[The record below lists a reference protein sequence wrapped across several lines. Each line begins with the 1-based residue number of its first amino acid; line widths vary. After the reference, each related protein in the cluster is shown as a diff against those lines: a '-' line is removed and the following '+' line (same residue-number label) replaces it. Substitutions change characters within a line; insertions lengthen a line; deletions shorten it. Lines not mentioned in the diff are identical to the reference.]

1 MGLKVW
7 PDWNLRA
14 VVSVIGIAS
23 REMDLR
29 FVVAM
34 IAWAIVSL
42 AGVLWVIRPPGA
54 ASVTSANEHSI
65 YLLAPFLIG
74 AGALAIIVIRR
85 LKPGVSKSRGDGLS
99 ERSEHISKGGVGW
112 WCWGL
117 GEVYGVSMA
126 DRLAYWSAVIVIGA
140 VVWYGPVN
148 RSGPGFAVAL
158 VTGIVAVILRQL
170 LRPLEFAG
178 AILLLAGV
186 GFLANQGLSHLL
198 VTFAV
203 PATVAVIAH
212 EIGSRGM
219 RLWTPLVLAPMQFLA
234 VASALWFHGF
244 QSTPA
249 VVPVLYLVI
258 VVGVVVA
265 VRLWSDSR
273 PPGGDVVPSFPDEMR
288 AGMPADRTVPP
299 SPLIDMR
306 FAWPSPPLALEGSL
320 PRTREREVM
329 AVAVIAIVGAVVEFL
344 VSWPS
349 PVLPVGPM
357 IGVMLLLTLLSGR
370 NRPDPGGNA
379 LLGGDTGLRA
389 GRDGPRSVGQME
401 WLGAGVAVAVM
412 LLLVLNTRMLVDIHH
427 QSHFLM
433 PVVDLINGKS
443 LLADINAQY
452 GVGVHYLIGMLFLW
466 NPLLISFPAFTF
478 VTNLGELALAA
489 GLFALVGRVSRWS
502 ATNVLLLGAAMAL
515 HRFGNV
521 ASPSAYPS
529 TGAIRFGLGW
539 LAIACLTSRRL
550 RRHPRA
556 GAACLGLVA
565 GLASVHSLEVFIY
578 TTALVV
584 CGLGMEW
591 MRHQVSGDGSG
602 VIPVG
607 RVTYPRFALVPSAV
621 AVGAGIVGFHVAL
634 LLDVVRR
641 SGHLPDWRHYTQYLS
656 VYDGGFGFVPP
667 EVRSPWLAMFLVCA
681 ITLIVIGAQWVSRL
695 TDAVDADAVPVA
707 ETVILTAAY
716 GMLQFSY
723 FAFRSH
729 PNNLY
734 HLMYPVAIIAVY
746 WLHRLQQ
753 RGMGLWDG
761 PMMPLVAG
769 AIVAV
774 SVVLARGASVALAS
788 YGSTGIGWL
797 QAKYT
802 QGVGPVMPV
811 VPTFAE
817 GIRTTLYPPVGDDV
831 VELRSLVEGYIPSPS
846 PLIDRRSAWPSP
858 SPLIDRR
865 SATAPTGNVDGRI
878 AMIIEPDLDPRARAG
893 TTIVNR
899 LPLSLMTQDAYIPVG
914 REAAL
919 QSVRDL
925 PMGSLLIV
933 DQPDLIGD
941 LGGAMAGVLCERGAL
956 RVIEK
961 RTRIAAVRLAPRDE
975 ATGLVD
981 WCPR

>member
-1 MGLKVW
+1 MEFVSKEHINKGGVAWRRGVW

-14 VVSVIGIAS
+14 VVSAIGIAS

-42 AGVLWVIRPPGA
+42 AGVLWVIRPLGA

-85 LKPGVSKSRGDGLS
+85 LKPGVYRSRGDGA
-99 ERSEHISKGGVGW
+99 V
-112 WCWGL
+112 GL
-117 GEVYGVSMA
+117 GEVDVDGVLMA

-148 RSGPGFAVAL
+148 RSGTGFAVAL
-158 VTGIVAVILRQL
+158 VTGTVAVILRQL

-186 GFLANQGLSHLL
+186 GFLANQGLSHLV

-203 PATVAVIAH
+203 PAMVAVIAH

-249 VVPVLYLVI
+249 VVLVVYLVI

-265 VRLWSDSR
+265 VRLWSDSGS
-273 PPGGDVVPSFPDEMR
+273 PGGDVVPSFPD
-288 AGMPADRTVPP
+288 D
-299 SPLIDMR
+299 PLSASR
-306 FAWPSPPLALEGSL
+306 SLTPSPPLAWEGSL

-329 AVAVIAIVGAVVEFL
+329 AVAVIAIVGSVVEFL
-344 VSWPS
+344 VSWPL

-357 IGVMLLLTLLSGR
+357 IGVMLLLTVLSGR
-370 NRPDPGGNA
+370 NRPGPDGNA

-466 NPLLISFPAFTF
+466 NPVLISFPAFTF

-502 ATNVLLLGAAMAL
+502 AASVLLLGAAMAL

-591 MRHQVSGDGSG
+591 VRHHVSGDGSG

-607 RVTYPRFALVPSAV
+607 RVTYPRFALVPRV
-621 AVGAGIVGFHVAL
+621 LAVGAGIVGFHVAL

-846 PLIDRRSAWPSP
+846 PLIDRRSA
-858 SPLIDRR
+858 
-865 SATAPTGNVDGRI
+865 TAPTGNADGRI
-878 AMIIEPDLDPRARAG
+878 AMIIEPDLDPRARVG
-893 TTIVNR
+893 TTIVNL

-975 ATGLVD
+975 ATTLAD

>member
-1 MGLKVW
+1 
-7 PDWNLRA
+7 
-14 VVSVIGIAS
+14 
-23 REMDLR
+23 
-29 FVVAM
+29 
-34 IAWAIVSL
+34 
-42 AGVLWVIRPPGA
+42 
-54 ASVTSANEHSI
+54 
-65 YLLAPFLIG
+65 
-74 AGALAIIVIRR
+74 
-85 LKPGVSKSRGDGLS
+85 
-99 ERSEHISKGGVGW
+99 
-112 WCWGL
+112 
-117 GEVYGVSMA
+117 MA

-158 VTGIVAVILRQL
+158 VTGTVAVILRQL

-186 GFLANQGLSHLL
+186 GFLANQGLSHLV

-203 PATVAVIAH
+203 PAMVAVIAH

-234 VASALWFHGF
+234 VASVLWFHGF

-265 VRLWSDSR
+265 VRLWSDAG

-288 AGMPADRTVPP
+288 AGMPADRTLPP
-299 SPLIDMR
+299 SPSIDMR
-306 FAWPSPPLALEGSL
+306 SARPTPPLAWEGSL

-344 VSWPS
+344 VSWPL

-357 IGVMLLLTLLSGR
+357 IGMMLLLTVLSGR

-379 LLGGDTGLRA
+379 LPGGDTGLRA

-489 GLFALVGRVSRWS
+489 GLFVLAGRVSRWS
-502 ATNVLLLGAAMAL
+502 ASYMLLIGVVMAL

-521 ASPSAYPS
+521 ANPSAYAS

-591 MRHQVSGDGSG
+591 VRHQVSGDGGG
-602 VIPVG
+602 VVPVG
-607 RVTYPRFALVPSAV
+607 RVTHPRLALMPSAV
-621 AVGAGIVGFHVAL
+621 AVGAGMVGFHVAL

-681 ITLIVIGAQWVSRL
+681 ITLIVVGAQWASRL
-695 TDAVDADAVPVA
+695 TEAVDADAVPVA
-707 ETVILTAAY
+707 ETVILTAVY

-734 HLMYPVAIIAVY
+734 
-746 WLHRLQQ
+746 
-753 RGMGLWDG
+753 
-761 PMMPLVAG
+761 
-769 AIVAV
+769 
-774 SVVLARGASVALAS
+774 
-788 YGSTGIGWL
+788 
-797 QAKYT
+797 KYT
-802 QGVGPVMPV
+802 QGAGPVTPV

-846 PLIDRRSAWPSP
+846 PVIDRRSAWPAP
-858 SPLIDRR
+858 SPQIDRR
-865 SATAPTGNVDGRI
+865 SATAPTGNADGRI
-878 AMIIEPDLDPRARAG
+878 AMIIEPDLDPRARVG

-899 LPLSLMTQDAYIPVG
+899 LPLSLMTQDGYIPVG

-925 PMGSLLIV
+925 PMGSLLII

-941 LGGAMAGVLCERGAL
+941 LGGEMAGVLCERGAL

-961 RTRIAAVRLAPRDE
+961 RTRIAAVRLGRRYPSIGA
-975 ATGLVD
+975 
-981 WCPR
+981 

>member
-1 MGLKVW
+1 MEFVSKEHINNGGVAWRRGVW

-14 VVSVIGIAS
+14 VVSAIGIAS

-42 AGVLWVIRPPGA
+42 AGVLWVIRPLGA

-85 LKPGVSKSRGDGLS
+85 LKPGVYRLRGDGA
-99 ERSEHISKGGVGW
+99 V
-112 WCWGL
+112 GL
-117 GEVYGVSMA
+117 GEVDVDGVLMA

-140 VVWYGPVN
+140 VVWYGPIN

-158 VTGIVAVILRQL
+158 VTGTVAVILRQL

-203 PATVAVIAH
+203 PAMVAVIAY

-249 VVPVLYLVI
+249 VVLVVYLVI

-265 VRLWSDSR
+265 VRLWSDSGS
-273 PPGGDVVPSFPDEMR
+273 PGGDVVPSFPD
-288 AGMPADRTVPP
+288 D
-299 SPLIDMR
+299 PLSASR
-306 FAWPSPPLALEGSL
+306 SLTPSPPLAWEGSL

-329 AVAVIAIVGAVVEFL
+329 AVAVIAIVGSVVEFL
-344 VSWPS
+344 VSWPL

-357 IGVMLLLTLLSGR
+357 IGVMLLLTVLSGR
-370 NRPDPGGNA
+370 NRPGPDGNA

-466 NPLLISFPAFTF
+466 NPVLISFPAFTF

-502 ATNVLLLGAAMAL
+502 AASVLLLGAAMAL

-591 MRHQVSGDGSG
+591 VRHHVSGDGSG

-607 RVTYPRFALVPSAV
+607 RVTYPRFALVPRV
-621 AVGAGIVGFHVAL
+621 LAVGAGIVGFHVAL

-846 PLIDRRSAWPSP
+846 PLIDRRSA
-858 SPLIDRR
+858 
-865 SATAPTGNVDGRI
+865 TAPTGNADGRI
-878 AMIIEPDLDPRARAG
+878 AMIIEPDLDPRARVG

-975 ATGLVD
+975 ATTLAD

>member
-1 MGLKVW
+1 MADERETDGIASDTVPDDDTSTSGQRGSNPVAMVW
-7 PDWNLRA
+7 RTVREYGETLTAASSPVATGEVRTGPEWDLRT
-14 VVSVIGIAS
+14 VVSAIGIAS
-23 REMDLR
+23 AEMDLR

-42 AGVLWVIRPPGA
+42 ASVLWVIRPTGA
-54 ASVTSANEHSI
+54 SSVTSANEHSI

-74 AGALAIIVIRR
+74 AGALAIIGIRR
-85 LKPGVSKSRGDGLS
+85 FGSVDAD
-99 ERSEHISKGGVGW
+99 
-112 WCWGL
+112 
-117 GEVYGVSMA
+117 GVSMA

-140 VVWYGPVN
+140 VIWYGPVN
-148 RSGPGFAVAL
+148 RSGPGFAMAL
-158 VTGIVAVILRQL
+158 VTGTVAVILRQL
-170 LRPLEFAG
+170 LRPVEFASATLGLVG
-178 AILLLAGV
+178 A
-186 GFLANQGLSHLL
+186 GFLSNQGLSHLL
-198 VTFAV
+198 MTFAV

-244 QSTPA
+244 QSTPT
-249 VVPVLYLVI
+249 VVVVLYLVI
-258 VVGVVVA
+258 VIGVVVA
-265 VRLWSDSR
+265 VDLWSDEGR
-273 PPGGDVVPSFPDEMR
+273 PGGEVIPSPPVDPLASPR
-288 AGMPADRTVPP
+288 SLTP
-299 SPLIDMR
+299 SPLL
-306 FAWPSPPLALEGSL
+306 AWEGSL
-320 PRTREREVM
+320 SRAREREVM
-329 AVAVIAIVGAVVEFL
+329 AVAVIAIVGSVVEFL
-344 VSWPS
+344 ASWPL

-357 IGVMLLLTLLSGR
+357 VGLLLLLTLLSGR
-370 NRPDPGGNA
+370 NQADADRDA
-379 LLGGDTGLRA
+379 LQQRGTDLSGERTA
-389 GRDGPRSVGQME
+389 SRSVGQMQ
-401 WLGAGVAVAVM
+401 WLGASVAVAVM

-433 PVVDLINGKS
+433 PVLDLINGKS

-489 GLFALVGRVSRWS
+489 GLFMLVGRVSRWS
-502 ATNVLLLGAAMAL
+502 APYILLIGAAMVL

-529 TGAIRFGLGW
+529 TGAVRFGLGW

-578 TTALVV
+578 ITALVA

-591 MRHQVSGDGSG
+591 VRHRISGDERGASLPRRPMD
-602 VIPVG
+602 V
-607 RVTYPRFALVPSAV
+607 RFALVPSLL
-621 AVGAGIVGFHVAL
+621 AVGSGIVGFHVAL

-667 EVRSPWLAMFLVCA
+667 EVRSPWLPMFLVCA
-681 ITLIVIGAQWVSRL
+681 ITFIVIGAQWASRL
-695 TDAVDADAVPVA
+695 TEAVDAVPVA
-707 ETVILTAAY
+707 ETIILTAAY

-753 RGMGLWDG
+753 HGAGVWDG
-761 PMMPLVAG
+761 PMMPVVAG
-769 AIVAV
+769 VVVAV
-774 SVVLARGASVALAS
+774 SVILARGASVALAS

-797 QAKYT
+797 QVKYT
-802 QGVGPVMPV
+802 QGASSVPPV

-831 VELRSLVEGYIPSPS
+831 VELRSLVEAFSTVPQ
-846 PLIDRRSAWPSP
+846 A
-858 SPLIDRR
+858 
-865 SATAPTGNVDGRI
+865 NVDGRI
-878 AMIIEPDLDPRARAG
+878 AMIIEPDLDPRARVG

-975 ATGLVD
+975 ATVLAD

>member
-1 MGLKVW
+1 
-7 PDWNLRA
+7 
-14 VVSVIGIAS
+14 
-23 REMDLR
+23 
-29 FVVAM
+29 M

-42 AGVLWVIRPPGA
+42 AGVLWVIRPLGA

-65 YLLAPFLIG
+65 YLLAPLLIG

-85 LKPGVSKSRGDGLS
+85 LKPGVYRSRGDGA
-99 ERSEHISKGGVGW
+99 V
-112 WCWGL
+112 GL
-117 GEVYGVSMA
+117 GEVDVDGVLMA

-158 VTGIVAVILRQL
+158 VTGTVAVILRQL

-186 GFLANQGLSHLL
+186 GFLANQGLSHLV

-203 PATVAVIAH
+203 PAMVAVIAH

-249 VVPVLYLVI
+249 VVLVVYLVI

-265 VRLWSDSR
+265 VRLWSDSGS
-273 PPGGDVVPSFPDEMR
+273 PGGDVVPSFPD
-288 AGMPADRTVPP
+288 D
-299 SPLIDMR
+299 PLSASR
-306 FAWPSPPLALEGSL
+306 SLTPSPPLAWEGSL

-329 AVAVIAIVGAVVEFL
+329 AVAVIAIVGSVVEFL
-344 VSWPS
+344 VSWPL

-357 IGVMLLLTLLSGR
+357 IGVMLLLTVLSGR
-370 NRPDPGGNA
+370 NRPGPDGNA

-466 NPLLISFPAFTF
+466 NPVLISFPAFTF

-502 ATNVLLLGAAMAL
+502 AASVLLLGAAMAL

-591 MRHQVSGDGSG
+591 VRHHVSGDGSG

-607 RVTYPRFALVPSAV
+607 RVTYPRFALVPRV
-621 AVGAGIVGFHVAL
+621 LAVGAGIVGFHVAL

-681 ITLIVIGAQWVSRL
+681 ITLIVIGAQWASRL
-695 TDAVDADAVPVA
+695 TEAVDADAIPVA

-846 PLIDRRSAWPSP
+846 PLIDRRSA
-858 SPLIDRR
+858 
-865 SATAPTGNVDGRI
+865 TAPTGNADGRI
-878 AMIIEPDLDPRARAG
+878 AMIIEPDLDPRARVG

-975 ATGLVD
+975 ATTLAD

>member
-1 MGLKVW
+1 MNNGGVAWWRGVW
-7 PDWNLRA
+7 PDWNVRA
-14 VVSVIGIAS
+14 VVSAIGIAS
-23 REMDLR
+23 CEMDLR

-42 AGVLWVIRPPGA
+42 AGVLWVIRPLGA

-74 AGALAIIVIRR
+74 AGALAIIVMRR
-85 LKPGVSKSRGDGLS
+85 LKPGVHASRGDGLC
-99 ERSEHISKGGVGW
+99 ERSEDINNGGAGERSEGSG
-112 WCWGL
+112 GL
-117 GEVYGVSMA
+117 GEVDADGVSMA

-158 VTGIVAVILRQL
+158 VTGTVAVILRQL

-186 GFLANQGLSHLL
+186 GFLANQGLSHLV

-203 PATVAVIAH
+203 PAMVAVIAH

-234 VASALWFHGF
+234 VASVLWFHGF

-265 VRLWSDSR
+265 VRLWSDAG

-288 AGMPADRTVPP
+288 AGMPADRTLPP
-299 SPLIDMR
+299 SPSIDMR
-306 FAWPSPPLALEGSL
+306 SARPTPPLAWEGSL

-344 VSWPS
+344 VSWPL

-357 IGVMLLLTLLSGR
+357 IGMMLLLTVLSGR

-379 LLGGDTGLRA
+379 LPGGDTGLRA

-489 GLFALVGRVSRWS
+489 GLFVLAGRVSRWS
-502 ATNVLLLGAAMAL
+502 ASYMLLIGVVMAL

-521 ASPSAYPS
+521 ANPSAYAS

-591 MRHQVSGDGSG
+591 VRHQVSGDGGG
-602 VIPVG
+602 VVPVG
-607 RVTYPRFALVPSAV
+607 RVTHPRLALMPSAV
-621 AVGAGIVGFHVAL
+621 AVGAGMVGFHVAL

-681 ITLIVIGAQWVSRL
+681 ITLIVVGAQWASRL
-695 TDAVDADAVPVA
+695 TEAVDADAVPVA
-707 ETVILTAAY
+707 ETVILTAVY

-753 RGMGLWDG
+753 RGGDLWDG

-774 SVVLARGASVALAS
+774 SMVMARGASVALAS

-802 QGVGPVMPV
+802 QGAGPVTPV

-846 PLIDRRSAWPSP
+846 PP
-858 SPLIDRR
+858 IDRR
-865 SATAPTGNVDGRI
+865 SATAPTGNADGRI
-878 AMIIEPDLDPRARAG
+878 AMIIEPDLDPRARVG

-899 LPLSLMTQDAYIPVG
+899 LPLSLMTQDGYIPVG

-925 PMGSLLIV
+925 PMGSLLII

-941 LGGAMAGVLCERGAL
+941 LGGEMAGVLCERGAL

-975 ATGLVD
+975 ATALAD

>member
-14 VVSVIGIAS
+14 VVSAIGVAS

-42 AGVLWVIRPPGA
+42 AGVLWVIRPLGA

-85 LKPGVSKSRGDGLS
+85 LKPGVYRSRGDGA
-99 ERSEHISKGGVGW
+99 V
-112 WCWGL
+112 GL
-117 GEVYGVSMA
+117 GEVDVDGVSMA

-158 VTGIVAVILRQL
+158 VTGTVAVILRQL

-186 GFLANQGLSHLL
+186 GFLANQGLSHLV

-203 PATVAVIAH
+203 PAMVAVIAH

-249 VVPVLYLVI
+249 VVLVVYLVI

-265 VRLWSDSR
+265 VRLWSDSGS
-273 PPGGDVVPSFPDEMR
+273 PGGDVVPSFPDDPLSASR
-288 AGMPADRTVPP
+288 SLTP
-299 SPLIDMR
+299 SPPPPIDIR
-306 FAWPSPPLALEGSL
+306 SAWPSPSLAWEGSL

-329 AVAVIAIVGAVVEFL
+329 AVAVIAIVGSVVEFL
-344 VSWPS
+344 VSWPL

-370 NRPDPGGNA
+370 NRPGPDGNA

-502 ATNVLLLGAAMAL
+502 AASVLLLGAAMAL

-591 MRHQVSGDGSG
+591 VRHHVSGDGSG

-607 RVTYPRFALVPSAV
+607 RVTYPRFALVPRV
-621 AVGAGIVGFHVAL
+621 LAVGAGIVGFHVAL

-831 VELRSLVEGYIPSPS
+831 VELRSLVEGYI
-846 PLIDRRSAWPSP
+846 
-858 SPLIDRR
+858 
-865 SATAPTGNVDGRI
+865 TAPTGNADGRI
-878 AMIIEPDLDPRARAG
+878 AMIIEPDLDPRARVG

-941 LGGAMAGVLCERGAL
+941 LGGAMADVLCERGAL

-975 ATGLVD
+975 ATTLAD

>member
-1 MGLKVW
+1 
-7 PDWNLRA
+7 
-14 VVSVIGIAS
+14 
-23 REMDLR
+23 MDLR

-42 AGVLWVIRPPGA
+42 AGVLWVIRPLGA

-65 YLLAPFLIG
+65 YLLAPLLIG

-85 LKPGVSKSRGDGLS
+85 LKPGVYRSRGDGA
-99 ERSEHISKGGVGW
+99 V
-112 WCWGL
+112 GL
-117 GEVYGVSMA
+117 GEVDVDGVLMA

-158 VTGIVAVILRQL
+158 VTGTVAVILRQL

-203 PATVAVIAH
+203 PAMVAVIAY

-249 VVPVLYLVI
+249 VVLVVYLVI

-265 VRLWSDSR
+265 VRLWSDSGS
-273 PPGGDVVPSFPDEMR
+273 PGGDVVPSFPD
-288 AGMPADRTVPP
+288 D
-299 SPLIDMR
+299 PLSASR
-306 FAWPSPPLALEGSL
+306 SLTPSPPLAWEGSL

-329 AVAVIAIVGAVVEFL
+329 AVAVIAIVGSVVEFL
-344 VSWPS
+344 VSWPL

-357 IGVMLLLTLLSGR
+357 IGVMLLLTVLSGR
-370 NRPDPGGNA
+370 NRPGPDGNA

-466 NPLLISFPAFTF
+466 NPVLISFPAFTF

-502 ATNVLLLGAAMAL
+502 AASVLLLGAAMAL

-591 MRHQVSGDGSG
+591 VRHHVSGDGSG

-607 RVTYPRFALVPSAV
+607 RVTYPRFALVPRV
-621 AVGAGIVGFHVAL
+621 LAVGAGIVGFHVAL

-846 PLIDRRSAWPSP
+846 PLIDRRSA
-858 SPLIDRR
+858 
-865 SATAPTGNVDGRI
+865 TAPTGNADGRI
-878 AMIIEPDLDPRARAG
+878 AMIIEPDLDPRARVG
-893 TTIVNR
+893 TTIVNL

-975 ATGLVD
+975 ATTLAD

>member
-1 MGLKVW
+1 MNNGGVAWWRGVW
-7 PDWNLRA
+7 PDWNVRA
-14 VVSVIGIAS
+14 VVSAIGIAS
-23 REMDLR
+23 CEMDLR

-42 AGVLWVIRPPGA
+42 AGVLWVIRPLGA

-74 AGALAIIVIRR
+74 AGALAIIVMRR
-85 LKPGVSKSRGDGLS
+85 LKPGVHASRGDGLC
-99 ERSEHISKGGVGW
+99 ERSEDINNGGAGERSEG
-112 WCWGL
+112 CGGL
-117 GEVYGVSMA
+117 GEVDADGVSMA

-158 VTGIVAVILRQL
+158 VTGTVAVILRQL

-186 GFLANQGLSHLL
+186 GFLANQGLSHLV

-203 PATVAVIAH
+203 PAMVAVIAH

-234 VASALWFHGF
+234 VASVLWFHGF

-265 VRLWSDSR
+265 VRLWSDAG

-288 AGMPADRTVPP
+288 AGMPADRTLPP
-299 SPLIDMR
+299 SPSIDMR
-306 FAWPSPPLALEGSL
+306 SARPTPPLAWEGSL

-344 VSWPS
+344 VSWPL

-357 IGVMLLLTLLSGR
+357 IGMMLLLTVLSGR

-379 LLGGDTGLRA
+379 LPGGDTGLRA

-489 GLFALVGRVSRWS
+489 GLFVLAGRVSRWS
-502 ATNVLLLGAAMAL
+502 ASYMLLIGVVMAL

-521 ASPSAYPS
+521 ANPSAYAS

-591 MRHQVSGDGSG
+591 VRHQVSGDGGG
-602 VIPVG
+602 VVPVG
-607 RVTYPRFALVPSAV
+607 RVTHPRLALMPSAV
-621 AVGAGIVGFHVAL
+621 AVGAGMVGFHVAL

-681 ITLIVIGAQWVSRL
+681 ITLIVVGAQWASRL
-695 TDAVDADAVPVA
+695 TEAVDADAVPVA
-707 ETVILTAAY
+707 ETVILTAVY

-753 RGMGLWDG
+753 RGGDLWDG

-774 SVVLARGASVALAS
+774 SMVMARGASVALAS

-802 QGVGPVMPV
+802 QGAGPVTPV

-846 PLIDRRSAWPSP
+846 PP
-858 SPLIDRR
+858 IDRR
-865 SATAPTGNVDGRI
+865 SATAPTGNADGRI
-878 AMIIEPDLDPRARAG
+878 AMIIEPDLDPRARVG

-899 LPLSLMTQDAYIPVG
+899 LPLSLMTQDGYIPVG

-925 PMGSLLIV
+925 PMGSLLII

-941 LGGAMAGVLCERGAL
+941 LGGEMAGVLCERGAL

-975 ATGLVD
+975 ATALAD

>member
-1 MGLKVW
+1 
-7 PDWNLRA
+7 
-14 VVSVIGIAS
+14 
-23 REMDLR
+23 MDLR

-42 AGVLWVIRPPGA
+42 AGVLWVIRPLGA

-85 LKPGVSKSRGDGLS
+85 LKPGVYRSRGDGA
-99 ERSEHISKGGVGW
+99 V
-112 WCWGL
+112 GL
-117 GEVYGVSMA
+117 GDVDVDGVSMA

-140 VVWYGPVN
+140 VVWYGPIN

-158 VTGIVAVILRQL
+158 VTGTVAVILRQL

-186 GFLANQGLSHLL
+186 GFLANQGLSHLV

-203 PATVAVIAH
+203 PAMVAVIAH

-249 VVPVLYLVI
+249 VVLVVYLVI

-265 VRLWSDSR
+265 VRLWSDSGS
-273 PPGGDVVPSFPDEMR
+273 PGGDVVPSFPD
-288 AGMPADRTVPP
+288 D
-299 SPLIDMR
+299 PLSASR
-306 FAWPSPPLALEGSL
+306 SLTPSPPLAWEGSL

-329 AVAVIAIVGAVVEFL
+329 AVAVIAIVGSVVEFL
-344 VSWPS
+344 VSWPL

-357 IGVMLLLTLLSGR
+357 IGVMLLLTVLSGR
-370 NRPDPGGNA
+370 NRPGPDGNA

-466 NPLLISFPAFTF
+466 NPVLISFPAFTF

-502 ATNVLLLGAAMAL
+502 AASVLLLGAAMAL

-591 MRHQVSGDGSG
+591 VRHHVSGDGSG

-607 RVTYPRFALVPSAV
+607 RVTYPRFALVPRV
-621 AVGAGIVGFHVAL
+621 LAVGAGIVGFHVAL

-846 PLIDRRSAWPSP
+846 PLIDRRSA
-858 SPLIDRR
+858 
-865 SATAPTGNVDGRI
+865 TAPTGNADGRI
-878 AMIIEPDLDPRARAG
+878 AMIIEPDLDPRARVG
-893 TTIVNR
+893 TTIVNL

-975 ATGLVD
+975 ATTLAD

>member
-1 MGLKVW
+1 MANERETDGIATDTVPDDAASTARQRELNPVAMVW
-7 PDWNLRA
+7 RTIREYGVTLTPALSPVATGEVSTGPDWNLRT
-14 VVSVIGIAS
+14 VVSAIGIAS

-29 FVVAM
+29 FVVAV

-65 YLLAPFLIG
+65 YLLAPFLVG
-74 AGALAIIVIRR
+74 AGALAIIGIRR
-85 LKPGVSKSRGDGLS
+85 LGSVDAD
-99 ERSEHISKGGVGW
+99 
-112 WCWGL
+112 
-117 GEVYGVSMA
+117 GVSMA
-126 DRLAYWSAVIVIGA
+126 DRLAYWSAVIMIGA
-140 VVWYGPVN
+140 VIWYGPVN

-158 VTGIVAVILRQL
+158 VTGTVAVILRQL

-244 QSTPA
+244 QSTPT
-249 VVPVLYLVI
+249 VVVVLYLVI

-265 VRLWSDSR
+265 VRLWSDAG
-273 PPGGDVVPSFPDEMR
+273 PPGSEVIPP
-288 AGMPADRTVPP
+288 PA
-299 SPLIDMR
+299 SPLL
-306 FAWPSPPLALEGSL
+306 AWEGSL

-329 AVAVIAIVGAVVEFL
+329 AVAVIAIVGSVVEFL
-344 VSWPS
+344 VSWPL

-357 IGVMLLLTLLSGR
+357 IGVMLLLTLPSGR
-370 NRPDPGGNA
+370 NQADADQDALQEGGM
-379 LLGGDTGLRA
+379 GLRT
-389 GRDGPRSVGQME
+389 GRNGPRSVGQME

-433 PVVDLINGKS
+433 PVLDLINGKS
-443 LLADINAQY
+443 LVADINAQY

-489 GLFALVGRVSRWS
+489 GLFVLVGRVSRWS
-502 ATNVLLLGAAMAL
+502 APYILLIGAAMVL

-578 TTALVV
+578 ITALVA

-591 MRHQVSGDGSG
+591 VRHRISGDERGTFLPRRPID
-602 VIPVG
+602 V
-607 RVTYPRFALVPSAV
+607 RFALVPSLL
-621 AVGAGIVGFHVAL
+621 AVGSGIVGFHVAL

-667 EVRSPWLAMFLVCA
+667 DVRSPWLPMFLVCA
-681 ITLIVIGAQWVSRL
+681 ITFIVIGAQWASRL
-695 TDAVDADAVPVA
+695 TEAVDAVPVA
-707 ETVILTAAY
+707 ETIILTAAY

-753 RGMGLWDG
+753 HGAGVWDG
-761 PMMPLVAG
+761 PMMPVVAG
-769 AIVAV
+769 VVVAV
-774 SVVLARGASVALAS
+774 SVILARGASVALAS

-797 QAKYT
+797 QVKYT
-802 QGVGPVMPV
+802 QGASSVPPV

-831 VELRSLVEGYIPSPS
+831 VELRSLVEAFS
-846 PLIDRRSAWPSP
+846 
-858 SPLIDRR
+858 
-865 SATAPTGNVDGRI
+865 TAPQANVDGRI
-878 AMIIEPDLDPRARAG
+878 AMIIEPDLDPRARVG

-975 ATGLVD
+975 ATVLAD

>member
-1 MGLKVW
+1 
-7 PDWNLRA
+7 
-14 VVSVIGIAS
+14 
-23 REMDLR
+23 
-29 FVVAM
+29 
-34 IAWAIVSL
+34 
-42 AGVLWVIRPPGA
+42 
-54 ASVTSANEHSI
+54 
-65 YLLAPFLIG
+65 
-74 AGALAIIVIRR
+74 
-85 LKPGVSKSRGDGLS
+85 
-99 ERSEHISKGGVGW
+99 
-112 WCWGL
+112 
-117 GEVYGVSMA
+117 
-126 DRLAYWSAVIVIGA
+126 
-140 VVWYGPVN
+140 
-148 RSGPGFAVAL
+148 
-158 VTGIVAVILRQL
+158 
-170 LRPLEFAG
+170 
-178 AILLLAGV
+178 
-186 GFLANQGLSHLL
+186 
-198 VTFAV
+198 
-203 PATVAVIAH
+203 
-212 EIGSRGM
+212 
-219 RLWTPLVLAPMQFLA
+219 
-234 VASALWFHGF
+234 
-244 QSTPA
+244 
-249 VVPVLYLVI
+249 
-258 VVGVVVA
+258 
-265 VRLWSDSR
+265 
-273 PPGGDVVPSFPDEMR
+273 
-288 AGMPADRTVPP
+288 
-299 SPLIDMR
+299 
-306 FAWPSPPLALEGSL
+306 
-320 PRTREREVM
+320 M

-344 VSWPS
+344 VSWPL

-357 IGVMLLLTLLSGR
+357 IGMMLLLTVLSGR

-379 LLGGDTGLRA
+379 LPGGDTGLRA

-489 GLFALVGRVSRWS
+489 GLFVLAGRVSRWS
-502 ATNVLLLGAAMAL
+502 APYMLLIGVVMAL

-521 ASPSAYPS
+521 ANPSAYAS

-578 TTALVV
+578 TTALLV

-591 MRHQVSGDGSG
+591 VRHQVSGDGGG
-602 VIPVG
+602 VVPVG
-607 RVTYPRFALVPSAV
+607 RVTHPRLALMPSAV
-621 AVGAGIVGFHVAL
+621 AVGAGMVGFHVAL

-681 ITLIVIGAQWVSRL
+681 ITLIVVGAQWASRL
-695 TDAVDADAVPVA
+695 TEAVDADAVPVA
-707 ETVILTAAY
+707 ETVILTAVY

-753 RGMGLWDG
+753 RGGDLWDG

-774 SVVLARGASVALAS
+774 SMVMARGASVALAS

-802 QGVGPVMPV
+802 QGAGPVTPV

-831 VELRSLVEGYIPSPS
+831 
-846 PLIDRRSAWPSP
+846 
-858 SPLIDRR
+858 
-865 SATAPTGNVDGRI
+865 
-878 AMIIEPDLDPRARAG
+878 
-893 TTIVNR
+893 
-899 LPLSLMTQDAYIPVG
+899 
-914 REAAL
+914 
-919 QSVRDL
+919 
-925 PMGSLLIV
+925 
-933 DQPDLIGD
+933 
-941 LGGAMAGVLCERGAL
+941 
-956 RVIEK
+956 
-961 RTRIAAVRLAPRDE
+961 
-975 ATGLVD
+975 
-981 WCPR
+981 

>member
-1 MGLKVW
+1 MNNGGVAWWRGVW
-7 PDWNLRA
+7 PDWNVRA
-14 VVSVIGIAS
+14 VVSAIGIAS
-23 REMDLR
+23 CEMDLR

-42 AGVLWVIRPPGA
+42 AGVLWVIRPLGA

-74 AGALAIIVIRR
+74 AGALAIIVMRR
-85 LKPGVSKSRGDGLS
+85 LKPGVNTSRGDGLC
-99 ERSEHISKGGVGW
+99 ERSEDINNGGAGERSEG
-112 WCWGL
+112 CGGL
-117 GEVYGVSMA
+117 GEVDADGVSMA

-158 VTGIVAVILRQL
+158 VTGTVAVILRQL

-186 GFLANQGLSHLL
+186 GFLANQGLSHLV

-203 PATVAVIAH
+203 PAMVAVIAH

-234 VASALWFHGF
+234 VASVLWFHGF
-244 QSTPA
+244 QSTPS
-249 VVPVLYLVI
+249 VVVVVYLVI

-265 VRLWSDSR
+265 VRLWSDAG

-288 AGMPADRTVPP
+288 AGMPADRTLPP
-299 SPLIDMR
+299 SPSIDMR
-306 FAWPSPPLALEGSL
+306 SARPTPPLAWEGSL

-344 VSWPS
+344 VSWPL

-357 IGVMLLLTLLSGR
+357 IGMMLLLTVLSGR

-379 LLGGDTGLRA
+379 LPGGDTGLRA

-489 GLFALVGRVSRWS
+489 GLFVLAGRVSRWS
-502 ATNVLLLGAAMAL
+502 ASYMLLIGVVMAL

-521 ASPSAYPS
+521 ANPSAYAS

-591 MRHQVSGDGSG
+591 VRHQVSGDGGG
-602 VIPVG
+602 VVPVG
-607 RVTYPRFALVPSAV
+607 RVTHPRLALMPSAV
-621 AVGAGIVGFHVAL
+621 AVGAGMVGFHVAL

-681 ITLIVIGAQWVSRL
+681 ITLIVVGAQWASRL
-695 TDAVDADAVPVA
+695 TEAVDADAVPVA
-707 ETVILTAAY
+707 ETVILTAVY

-753 RGMGLWDG
+753 RGGDLWDG

-774 SVVLARGASVALAS
+774 SMVMARGASVALAS

-802 QGVGPVMPV
+802 QGAGPVTPV

-846 PLIDRRSAWPSP
+846 PP
-858 SPLIDRR
+858 IDRR
-865 SATAPTGNVDGRI
+865 SATAPTGNADGRI
-878 AMIIEPDLDPRARAG
+878 AMIIEPDLDPRARVG

-899 LPLSLMTQDAYIPVG
+899 LPLSLMTQDGYIPVG

-925 PMGSLLIV
+925 PMGSLLII

-941 LGGAMAGVLCERGAL
+941 LGGEMAGVLCERGAL

-975 ATGLVD
+975 ATALAD

>member
-14 VVSVIGIAS
+14 VVSAIGIAS

-42 AGVLWVIRPPGA
+42 AGVLWVIRPLGA

-65 YLLAPFLIG
+65 YLLAPLLIG

-85 LKPGVSKSRGDGLS
+85 LKPGVYRSRGDGA
-99 ERSEHISKGGVGW
+99 V
-112 WCWGL
+112 GL
-117 GEVYGVSMA
+117 GDVDGVSMA

-158 VTGIVAVILRQL
+158 VTGTVAVILRQL

-186 GFLANQGLSHLL
+186 GFLANQGLSHLV

-203 PATVAVIAH
+203 PAMVAVIAH

-249 VVPVLYLVI
+249 VVLVVYLVI

-265 VRLWSDSR
+265 VRLWSDSGS
-273 PPGGDVVPSFPDEMR
+273 PGGDVVPSFPD
-288 AGMPADRTVPP
+288 D
-299 SPLIDMR
+299 PLSASR
-306 FAWPSPPLALEGSL
+306 SLTPSPPLAWEGSL

-329 AVAVIAIVGAVVEFL
+329 VVAVIAIVGAVVEFL
-344 VSWPS
+344 VSWPL

-379 LLGGDTGLRA
+379 LLGGDTGLPA

-466 NPLLISFPAFTF
+466 NPVLISFPAFTF

-502 ATNVLLLGAAMAL
+502 AASVLLLGAAMAL

-591 MRHQVSGDGSG
+591 VRHHVSGDGSG

-607 RVTYPRFALVPSAV
+607 RVTYPRFALVPRV
-621 AVGAGIVGFHVAL
+621 LAVGAGIVGFHVAL

-681 ITLIVIGAQWVSRL
+681 ITLIVIGAQWASRL
-695 TDAVDADAVPVA
+695 TEAVDADAIPVA

-846 PLIDRRSAWPSP
+846 PLIDRRSA
-858 SPLIDRR
+858 
-865 SATAPTGNVDGRI
+865 TAPTGNADGRI
-878 AMIIEPDLDPRARAG
+878 AMIIEPDLDPRARVG

-975 ATGLVD
+975 ATTLAD

>member
-1 MGLKVW
+1 
-7 PDWNLRA
+7 
-14 VVSVIGIAS
+14 
-23 REMDLR
+23 
-29 FVVAM
+29 
-34 IAWAIVSL
+34 
-42 AGVLWVIRPPGA
+42 
-54 ASVTSANEHSI
+54 
-65 YLLAPFLIG
+65 
-74 AGALAIIVIRR
+74 
-85 LKPGVSKSRGDGLS
+85 
-99 ERSEHISKGGVGW
+99 
-112 WCWGL
+112 
-117 GEVYGVSMA
+117 
-126 DRLAYWSAVIVIGA
+126 
-140 VVWYGPVN
+140 
-148 RSGPGFAVAL
+148 
-158 VTGIVAVILRQL
+158 
-170 LRPLEFAG
+170 
-178 AILLLAGV
+178 
-186 GFLANQGLSHLL
+186 
-198 VTFAV
+198 
-203 PATVAVIAH
+203 
-212 EIGSRGM
+212 
-219 RLWTPLVLAPMQFLA
+219 
-234 VASALWFHGF
+234 
-244 QSTPA
+244 
-249 VVPVLYLVI
+249 
-258 VVGVVVA
+258 
-265 VRLWSDSR
+265 
-273 PPGGDVVPSFPDEMR
+273 
-288 AGMPADRTVPP
+288 
-299 SPLIDMR
+299 
-306 FAWPSPPLALEGSL
+306 
-320 PRTREREVM
+320 M

-344 VSWPS
+344 VSWPL

-357 IGVMLLLTLLSGR
+357 IGMMLLLTVLSGR

-379 LLGGDTGLRA
+379 LPGGDTGLRA

-452 GVGVHYLIGMLFLW
+452 GVGVHYLIGMMFLW

-489 GLFALVGRVSRWS
+489 GLFVLAGRVSRWS
-502 ATNVLLLGAAMAL
+502 ASYMLLIGVVMAL

-521 ASPSAYPS
+521 ANPSAYAS

-591 MRHQVSGDGSG
+591 VRHQVSGDGGG
-602 VIPVG
+602 VVPVG
-607 RVTYPRFALVPSAV
+607 RVTHPRLALMPSAV
-621 AVGAGIVGFHVAL
+621 AVGAGMVGFHVAL

-681 ITLIVIGAQWVSRL
+681 ITLIVVGAQWASRL
-695 TDAVDADAVPVA
+695 TEAVDADAVPVA
-707 ETVILTAAY
+707 ETVILTAVY

-753 RGMGLWDG
+753 RGGDLWDG

-774 SVVLARGASVALAS
+774 SMVMARGASVALAS

-802 QGVGPVMPV
+802 QGAGPVTPV

-846 PLIDRRSAWPSP
+846 PP
-858 SPLIDRR
+858 IDRR
-865 SATAPTGNVDGRI
+865 SATAPTGNADGRI
-878 AMIIEPDLDPRARAG
+878 AMIIEPDLDPRARVG

-899 LPLSLMTQDAYIPVG
+899 LPLSLMTQDGYIPVG

-925 PMGSLLIV
+925 PMGSLLII

-941 LGGAMAGVLCERGAL
+941 LGGEMAGVLCERGAL

-975 ATGLVD
+975 ATALAD

>member
-1 MGLKVW
+1 MADEREIDGIAIDTIPDDAASMPEQRATNPVTMVW
-7 PDWNLRA
+7 RTVWQYGQTPTPYPSPDATGEGRTGPDWDLRS
-14 VVSVIGIAS
+14 VVTAIGSAS
-23 REMDLR
+23 AEMDLR

-34 IAWAIVSL
+34 IAWSIVSL

-54 ASVTSANEHSI
+54 VSVTSANEHSI
-65 YLLAPFLIG
+65 YLLAPFVIG
-74 AGALAIIVIRR
+74 AGALAIIGIRR
-85 LKPGVSKSRGDGLS
+85 
-99 ERSEHISKGGVGW
+99 VGS
-112 WCWGL
+112 
-117 GEVYGVSMA
+117 VDADGVSMA
-126 DRLAYWSAVIVIGA
+126 DRLAYWSAVIVFGA
-140 VVWYGPVN
+140 VIWYGPVH
-148 RSGPGFAVAL
+148 RSGPGFAVGL
-158 VTGIVAVILRQL
+158 VTGTVAVILRRL
-170 LRPLEFAG
+170 IRPLEFAG
-178 AILLLAGV
+178 AILVLAGA

-198 VTFAV
+198 VTFTV
-203 PATVAVIAH
+203 PATVAVIAN
-212 EIGSRGM
+212 EVGSRVM
-219 RLWTPLVLAPMQFLA
+219 RLWTPLLLAPMQFFA

-244 QSTPA
+244 QTTPT
-249 VVPVLYLVI
+249 VVVVLYLVI
-258 VVGVVVA
+258 VIGVIVT
-265 VRLWSDSR
+265 VRLSGDEGR
-273 PPGGDVVPSFPDEMR
+273 PGGEVFPYPPGDPQASPR
-288 AGMPADRTVPP
+288 AP
-299 SPLIDMR
+299 SPH
-306 FAWPSPPLALEGSL
+306 PQ
-320 PRTREREVM
+320 RETGAGVL
-329 AVAVIAIVGAVVEFL
+329 AVAVITIVGSVVEFL
-344 VSWPS
+344 VSWPL

-357 IGVMLLLTLLSGR
+357 VGVMLLLTLLSGR
-370 NRPDPGGNA
+370 NQADANGNSLQPGGTDWWA
-379 LLGGDTGLRA
+379 ERLRA
-389 GRDGPRSVGQME
+389 GM
-401 WLGAGVAVAVM
+401 AMAVM

-433 PVVDLINGKS
+433 PVVDLLNGKS

-452 GVGVHYLIGMLFLW
+452 GVGVHYLIGMLFFW

-478 VTNLGELALAA
+478 VTNLTELALAA
-489 GLFALVGRVSRWS
+489 GLFVLVGRVSRWS
-502 ATNVLLLGAAMAL
+502 AANILLLGAAVAL

-521 ASPSAYPS
+521 ASPSAYAS
-529 TGAIRFGLGW
+529 TGALRFGLGW

-550 RRHPRA
+550 RRYPRA

-578 TTALVV
+578 TAALVA

-591 MRHQVSGDGSG
+591 VRHRIAGDAH
-602 VIPVG
+602 G
-607 RVTYPRFALVPSAV
+607 RLVPSLL

-641 SGHLPDWRHYTQYLS
+641 SGHLPDWRHYTQFLS

-667 EVRSPWLAMFLVCA
+667 EVRSPWLPMFLICA
-681 ITLIVIGAQWVSRL
+681 ITFIVIGAQWASQL
-695 TDAVDADAVPVA
+695 MEAVDPDAISVA

-746 WLHRLQQ
+746 WLHRLRQ
-753 RGMGLWDG
+753 RGAGVWDG
-761 PMMPLVAG
+761 PMMPVVAG
-769 AIVAV
+769 VVVAV

-802 QGVGPVMPV
+802 QGASPVPPV

-817 GIRTTLYPPVGDDV
+817 GIRVTLYPPVGDDV
-831 VELRSLVEGYIPSPS
+831 VELRSLVEAFI
-846 PLIDRRSAWPSP
+846 
-858 SPLIDRR
+858 
-865 SATAPTGNVDGRI
+865 TAPVGNVDGRI
-878 AMIIEPDLDPRARAG
+878 AMIIEPDLDPRARVG

-899 LPLSLMTQDAYIPVG
+899 LPLSLMQQEAYIPVG

-961 RTRIAAVRLAPRDE
+961 RTRIAVVRLAPRDE
-975 ATGLVD
+975 ATVLAD
-981 WCPR
+981 WCPP

>member
-14 VVSVIGIAS
+14 VVSAIGVAS

-42 AGVLWVIRPPGA
+42 AGVLWVIRPLGA

-85 LKPGVSKSRGDGLS
+85 LKPSVYRLRGDGA
-99 ERSEHISKGGVGW
+99 V
-112 WCWGL
+112 GL
-117 GEVYGVSMA
+117 GEVDVDGVLMA

-158 VTGIVAVILRQL
+158 VTGTVAVILRQL

-186 GFLANQGLSHLL
+186 GFLANQGLSHLV

-203 PATVAVIAH
+203 PAMVAVIAH

-249 VVPVLYLVI
+249 VVLVVYLVI

-265 VRLWSDSR
+265 VRLWSDSGS
-273 PPGGDVVPSFPDEMR
+273 PGGDVVPSFPD
-288 AGMPADRTVPP
+288 D
-299 SPLIDMR
+299 PLSASR
-306 FAWPSPPLALEGSL
+306 SLTPSPPLAWEGSL

-329 AVAVIAIVGAVVEFL
+329 AVAVIAIVGSVVEFL
-344 VSWPS
+344 VSWPL

-357 IGVMLLLTLLSGR
+357 IGVMLLLTVLSGR
-370 NRPDPGGNA
+370 NRPGPDGNA

-466 NPLLISFPAFTF
+466 NPVLISFPAFTF

-502 ATNVLLLGAAMAL
+502 AASVLLLGAAMAL

-591 MRHQVSGDGSG
+591 VRHHVSGDGSG

-607 RVTYPRFALVPSAV
+607 RVTYPRFALVPRV
-621 AVGAGIVGFHVAL
+621 LAVGAGIVGFHVAL

-846 PLIDRRSAWPSP
+846 PLIDRRSA
-858 SPLIDRR
+858 
-865 SATAPTGNVDGRI
+865 TAPTGNADGRI
-878 AMIIEPDLDPRARAG
+878 AMIIEPDLDPRARVG
-893 TTIVNR
+893 TTIVNL

-975 ATGLVD
+975 ATTLAD

>member
-1 MGLKVW
+1 MANERETDGIATDTVPDDAASTAGQRELNPVAMVW
-7 PDWNLRA
+7 RTIREYGVTLTPALSPVATGEVSTGPDWNLRT
-14 VVSVIGIAS
+14 VVSTIGIAS

-29 FVVAM
+29 FVVAV

-65 YLLAPFLIG
+65 YLLAPFLVG
-74 AGALAIIVIRR
+74 AGALAIIGIRR
-85 LKPGVSKSRGDGLS
+85 LGSVDAD
-99 ERSEHISKGGVGW
+99 
-112 WCWGL
+112 
-117 GEVYGVSMA
+117 GVSMA
-126 DRLAYWSAVIVIGA
+126 DRLAYWSAVIMIGA
-140 VVWYGPVN
+140 VIWYGPVN

-158 VTGIVAVILRQL
+158 VTGTVAVILRQL

-244 QSTPA
+244 QSTPT
-249 VVPVLYLVI
+249 VVVVLYLVI

-265 VRLWSDSR
+265 VRLWSDAG
-273 PPGGDVVPSFPDEMR
+273 PPGSEVIPP
-288 AGMPADRTVPP
+288 PA
-299 SPLIDMR
+299 SPVL
-306 FAWPSPPLALEGSL
+306 AWEGSL

-329 AVAVIAIVGAVVEFL
+329 AVAVIAIVGSVVEFL
-344 VSWPS
+344 VSWPL

-357 IGVMLLLTLLSGR
+357 IGMMLLLTLPSGR
-370 NRPDPGGNA
+370 NRADADQDALQEGG
-379 LLGGDTGLRA
+379 TGLRT
-389 GRDGPRSVGQME
+389 GRNGPRSVGQME

-433 PVVDLINGKS
+433 PVLDLINGKS
-443 LLADINAQY
+443 LVADINAQY

-489 GLFALVGRVSRWS
+489 GLFVLVGRVSRWS
-502 ATNVLLLGAAMAL
+502 APYILLIGAAMVL

-578 TTALVV
+578 ITALVA

-591 MRHQVSGDGSG
+591 VRHRISGDERGTFLPRRPID
-602 VIPVG
+602 V
-607 RVTYPRFALVPSAV
+607 RFALVPSLL
-621 AVGAGIVGFHVAL
+621 AVGSGIVGFHVAL

-667 EVRSPWLAMFLVCA
+667 DVRSPWLPMFLVCA
-681 ITLIVIGAQWVSRL
+681 ITFIVIGAQWASRL
-695 TDAVDADAVPVA
+695 TEPVDAVPVA
-707 ETVILTAAY
+707 ETIILTAAY

-753 RGMGLWDG
+753 HGAGVWDG
-761 PMMPLVAG
+761 PMMPVVAG
-769 AIVAV
+769 VVVAV
-774 SVVLARGASVALAS
+774 SVILARGASVALAS

-797 QAKYT
+797 QVKYT
-802 QGVGPVMPV
+802 QGASSVPPV

-831 VELRSLVEGYIPSPS
+831 VELRSLVEAFS
-846 PLIDRRSAWPSP
+846 
-858 SPLIDRR
+858 
-865 SATAPTGNVDGRI
+865 TAPQANVDGRI
-878 AMIIEPDLDPRARAG
+878 AMIIEPDLDPRARVG

-975 ATGLVD
+975 ATVLAD

>member
-1 MGLKVW
+1 
-7 PDWNLRA
+7 
-14 VVSVIGIAS
+14 
-23 REMDLR
+23 MDLR

-42 AGVLWVIRPPGA
+42 AGVLWVIRPLGA

-85 LKPGVSKSRGDGLS
+85 LKPGVYRSRGDGA
-99 ERSEHISKGGVGW
+99 V
-112 WCWGL
+112 GL
-117 GEVYGVSMA
+117 GEVDVDGVLMA

-158 VTGIVAVILRQL
+158 VTGTVAVILRQL

-186 GFLANQGLSHLL
+186 GFLANQGLSHLV

-203 PATVAVIAH
+203 PAMVAVIAH

-249 VVPVLYLVI
+249 VVLVVYLVI

-265 VRLWSDSR
+265 VRLWSDSGS
-273 PPGGDVVPSFPDEMR
+273 PGGDVVPSFPD
-288 AGMPADRTVPP
+288 D
-299 SPLIDMR
+299 PLSASR
-306 FAWPSPPLALEGSL
+306 SLTPSPPLAWEGSL

-329 AVAVIAIVGAVVEFL
+329 AVAVIAIVGSVVEFL
-344 VSWPS
+344 VSWPL

-357 IGVMLLLTLLSGR
+357 IGVMLLLTVLSGR
-370 NRPDPGGNA
+370 NRPGPDGNA

-466 NPLLISFPAFTF
+466 NPVLISFPAFTF

-502 ATNVLLLGAAMAL
+502 AASVLLLGAAMAL

-591 MRHQVSGDGSG
+591 VRHHVSGDGSG

-607 RVTYPRFALVPSAV
+607 RVTYPRFALVPRV
-621 AVGAGIVGFHVAL
+621 LAVGAGIVGFHVAL

-846 PLIDRRSAWPSP
+846 PLIDRRSA
-858 SPLIDRR
+858 
-865 SATAPTGNVDGRI
+865 TAPTGNADGRI
-878 AMIIEPDLDPRARAG
+878 AMIIEPDLDPRARVG
-893 TTIVNR
+893 TTIVNL

-975 ATGLVD
+975 ATTLAD

>member
-1 MGLKVW
+1 MEFVSKEHINNGGVAWRRGVW

-14 VVSVIGIAS
+14 VVSAIGIAS

-42 AGVLWVIRPPGA
+42 AGVLWVIRPLGA

-85 LKPGVSKSRGDGLS
+85 LKPGVYRSRGDGA
-99 ERSEHISKGGVGW
+99 V
-112 WCWGL
+112 GL
-117 GEVYGVSMA
+117 GDVDVDGVSMA

-158 VTGIVAVILRQL
+158 VTGTVAVILRQL

-203 PATVAVIAH
+203 PAMVAVVAY

-249 VVPVLYLVI
+249 VVLVVYLVI

-265 VRLWSDSR
+265 VRLWSDSGS
-273 PPGGDVVPSFPDEMR
+273 PGGDVVPSFPD
-288 AGMPADRTVPP
+288 D
-299 SPLIDMR
+299 PLSASR
-306 FAWPSPPLALEGSL
+306 SLTPSPPLAWEGSL

-329 AVAVIAIVGAVVEFL
+329 AVAVIAIVGSVVEFL
-344 VSWPS
+344 VSWPL

-357 IGVMLLLTLLSGR
+357 IGVMLLLTVLSGR
-370 NRPDPGGNA
+370 NRPGPDGNA

-466 NPLLISFPAFTF
+466 NPVLISFPAFTF

-502 ATNVLLLGAAMAL
+502 AASVLLLGAAMAL

-591 MRHQVSGDGSG
+591 VRHHVSGDGSG

-607 RVTYPRFALVPSAV
+607 RVTYPRFALVPRV
-621 AVGAGIVGFHVAL
+621 LAVGAGIVGFHVAL

-846 PLIDRRSAWPSP
+846 PLIDRRSA
-858 SPLIDRR
+858 
-865 SATAPTGNVDGRI
+865 TAPTGNADGRI
-878 AMIIEPDLDPRARAG
+878 AMIIEPDLDPRARVG
-893 TTIVNR
+893 TTIVNL

-975 ATGLVD
+975 ATTLAD

>member
-1 MGLKVW
+1 VSNDHINNGGVAWRRGVW
-7 PDWNLRA
+7 PDWNVRA
-14 VVSVIGIAS
+14 VVSAIGIAS

-42 AGVLWVIRPPGA
+42 AGVLWVIRPLGA

-85 LKPGVSKSRGDGLS
+85 LKPGVYRSRGDGLC
-99 ERSEHISKGGVGW
+99 ERSEDINNGGAGERSEGRG
-112 WCWGL
+112 GL
-117 GEVYGVSMA
+117 GEVDVDGVSMA
-126 DRLAYWSAVIVIGA
+126 DCLAYWSAVIVIGA

-158 VTGIVAVILRQL
+158 VTGTVAVILRQL

-203 PATVAVIAH
+203 PAMVAVIAH

-234 VASALWFHGF
+234 VSSALWFHGF

-249 VVPVLYLVI
+249 VVVVVYLVI

-265 VRLWSDSR
+265 VPLWSDPG
-273 PPGGDVVPSFPDEMR
+273 PPGGDVVPSFPDDPVSASR
-288 AGMPADRTVPP
+288 SLT
-299 SPLIDMR
+299 
-306 FAWPSPPLALEGSL
+306 PSPPLAWEGSL

-329 AVAVIAIVGAVVEFL
+329 AVAVIAIVGSVVEFL
-344 VSWPS
+344 VSWPL

-401 WLGAGVAVAVM
+401 WLGAGMAVAVM

-502 ATNVLLLGAAMAL
+502 AASVLLLGAAMAL

-591 MRHQVSGDGSG
+591 VRHHVSGDGSG

-681 ITLIVIGAQWVSRL
+681 ITLIVIGAQWASRL
-695 TDAVDADAVPVA
+695 TDAVDADAIPVA

-831 VELRSLVEGYIPSPS
+831 VELRGLVEGYIPTPS
-846 PLIDRRSAWPSP
+846 H
-858 SPLIDRR
+858 LIDRR
-865 SATAPTGNVDGRI
+865 SATAPTGNADGRI
-878 AMIIEPDLDPRARAG
+878 AMIIEPDLDPRARVG

-925 PMGSLLIV
+925 PMGSQLIV

-975 ATGLVD
+975 ATGLAD